1 MKQSVTL
8 YKRLLGYVLPYWK
21 MVALMLLATAV
32 YASTNALYIANI
44 QPIID
49 DGLIGKDMR
58 AIQAVIGFLLL
69 ITFVRGIGFFL
80 SGYASRWVAS
90 QIVFDFRQ
98 QMFGHLHQLPSR
110 YYDRVNSGQTLSKFN
125 YDVQQ
130 LTGAATN
137 AIITLVREG
146 VMVIAYLSYLLY
158 VNWKMTLIIFVIAPL
173 VGWIVVLVSKR
184 LRRLAQSIQ
193 GNMGAMNHILDE
205 NIKGHKIVKIYRS
218 QAQEVNKFTQAIHAI
233 RRASI
238 KSEVATALSTPIIEW
253 IIVCVLSLIIWLL
266 ARETVANQLTPGAFF
281 AFVGAMGLLPSPIK
295 KLMRINEEIQ
305 RGLAASESIF
315 CYLDEATETDA
326 AHAKHQATLPDNV
339 LGQLVFSQV
348 SFAYSDAGAEADAL
362 VLDDFN
368 LTIEAG
374 ETVALVGA
382 SGSGKSSLVS
392 LIPRFY
398 EMRTGHIYLDGV
410 DIHQLSLQDL
420 RAQIAYVS
428 QDVVLFDDTVAAN
441 IAYGEPLD
449 KIDRKRVEQVAEL
462 AQATPFIQTLAQGFD
477 TLIGESGLRLS
488 GGQRQR
494 LSIARA
500 LYKAAPIIIMDEAT
514 SALDTQSERA
524 IQSAL
529 DVLFK
534 DRTAIIIAH
543 RLSTVRHADRI
554 VVLTDGKIVEI
565 GSHEALMQQQGRY
578 FQLQATLQAD

>member
-326 AHAKHQATLPDNV
+326 AHATHQATLPDNV
-339 LGQLVFSQV
+339 LGRLVFSQV
-348 SFAYSDAGAEADAL
+348 SFAYSDADAEADAL

-410 DIHQLSLQDL
+410 DIHQLSLQNL

-554 VVLTDGKIVEI
+554 VVLADGKIVEI